1 MDSPADRVPSFG
13 LAFAW
18 GGALLFVFAL
28 SLLPLHVRVYLR
40 GKPADV
46 PGCDGDRLGSRPVHR
61 CLRCTIACLRASACA
76 SRSHESYRRHSN
88 VPFYVWIASLLF
100 IGVCALWRPVDGV
113 PWQVPPPFGWLLYGA
128 LVTGA
133 WLSVRSAGVI
143 DIWELAGVRAV
154 LTPNSQRLR
163 FPNSQTG
170 ANPRPQTLGRWP
182 NEDVGSWEFKTT
194 GPYGV
199 VRHPIYLGW
208 FLMVFGVPTMTNTR
222 LVFALVSCAYLL
234 MAIPLEERSL
244 RLASA
249 GKYDE
254 YIRVS
259 SMAFVSRGVLDSTTK
274 GTKHTKEQQYF
285 VFFVFFVVQSSSS
298 SSSSTSFGNPSSSS
312 RKTMLRCDGTS
323 KRLPQDLQTTMS
335 STRTR

>member
-1 MDSPADRVPSFG
+1 VDSPADRVRPFG

-28 SLLPLHVRVYLR
+28 AYFLYTYAFTFGENQQTSPAATAIGWDLGLFTAFALHHSVFARERVRQRVAR
-40 GKPADV
+40 IV
-46 PGCDGDRLGSRPVHR
+46 PP
-61 CLRCTIACLRASACA
+61 
-76 SRSHESYRRHSN
+76 SHERS
-88 VPFYVWIASLLF
+88 FYVWIASTLF

-113 PWQVPPPFGWLLYGA
+113 TWQVPPPFGWLLYGA
-128 LVTGA
+128 LVTGV

-143 DIWELAGVRAV
+143 DIWELAGVRQASA
-154 LTPNSQRLR
+154 PNSQPLR
-163 FPNSQTG
+163 SPNSQDRQVATPDSFG
-170 ANPRPQTLGRWP
+170 SSSTEHVGR
-182 NEDVGSWEFKTT
+182 WEFKTK

-234 MAIPLEERSL
+234 VAIPLEERSL

-254 YIRVS
+254 YIQSVRWRL
-259 SMAFVSRGVLDSTTK
+259 FPGV
-274 GTKHTKEQQYF
+274 Y
-285 VFFVFFVVQSSSS
+285 
-298 SSSSTSFGNPSSSS
+298 
-312 RKTMLRCDGTS
+312 
-323 KRLPQDLQTTMS
+323 
-335 STRTR
+335 

>member
-1 MDSPADRVPSFG
+1 MPVMTTLRDAPLPLERTGRRERDIRVTIIERVDSPADRVRPFG

-28 SLLPLHVRVYLR
+28 AYFLYTYAFTFGENQQTSPAATAIGWDLGLFTAFALHHSVFAREHVRQQVAR
-40 GKPADV
+40 IV
-46 PGCDGDRLGSRPVHR
+46 PPSLE
-61 CLRCTIACLRASACA
+61 
-76 SRSHESYRRHSN
+76 RSL
-88 VPFYVWIASLLF
+88 YVWIASTLF
-100 IGVCALWRPVDGV
+100 IGVCALWRPVNGV
-113 PWQVPPPFGWLLYGA
+113 TWQVPPPFGWLLYGA

-133 WLSVRSAGVI
+133 WLSVRSAGAI

-154 LTPNSQRLR
+154 LTLSSQRLR

-170 ANPRPQTLGRWP
+170 ANSRPQTLGRWP

-234 MAIPLEERSL
+234 VAIPLEERSL

-254 YIRVS
+254 YIQSVRWRL
-259 SMAFVSRGVLDSTTK
+259 FPGV
-274 GTKHTKEQQYF
+274 Y
-285 VFFVFFVVQSSSS
+285 
-298 SSSSTSFGNPSSSS
+298 
-312 RKTMLRCDGTS
+312 
-323 KRLPQDLQTTMS
+323 
-335 STRTR
+335 